1 MKDGARYLKQKVT
14 KYVPLTSGSNP
25 HSYEATKAAAK
36 KAQKKGSKGIRTHDL
51 CDNSVMLYQL
61 SYEASLE
68 AGQERVQFIP
78 NLLYEE
84 SEMCIWYRSCVHC
97 RYRILLKVI
106 LPVMNQLKQL
116 SGQKEFWGFN
126 GIGTHDLCDTSAM
139 LFHHSEYVLFIV
151 TRLWTG

>member
-1 MKDGARYLKQKVT
+1 MKVLEKNIGEKAELVCKTEEGTPTPTVQWMKDGARYLKQKVT

-84 SEMCIWYRSCVHC
+84 SEMCI
-97 RYRILLKVI
+97 
-106 LPVMNQLKQL
+106 
-116 SGQKEFWGFN
+116 
-126 GIGTHDLCDTSAM
+126 
-139 LFHHSEYVLFIV
+139 
-151 TRLWTG
+151 